1 MNGHGFGNLAPLAIM
16 AFFVI
21 TSIWRRFAATS
32 KRAAE
37 GVAFARAPIPRQP
50 FPAVEPLAR
59 RRLAPP
65 QTKRPVMPAPV
76 PLPAREAIVASMAET
91 LPAEAAAAF
100 PGLDLSLPDAGGLGA
115 VFAPRKR
122 KRALGGGPALGSP
135 GWAANAIVAYEVLG
149 PPVSLRP
156 GATLGAPHAF

>member
-1 MNGHGFGNLAPLAIM
+1 MPQQ
-16 AFFVI
+16 
-21 TSIWRRFAATS
+21 
-32 KRAAE
+32 
-37 GVAFARAPIPRQP
+37 PIQ
-50 FPAVEPLAR
+50 AVEPLAR

-65 QTKRPVMPAPV
+65 QTKRPVMPPPV
-76 PLPAREAIVASMAET
+76 TRETIVPSMAET

-100 PGLDLSLPDAGGLGA
+100 PGLDLSLPDAGGVGA
-115 VFAPRKR
+115 VFAPRRR
-122 KRALGGGPALGSP
+122 KRTLGGGPALGSP